1 MNQSP
6 KTRNKTALAIAA
18 GAAVLI
24 LLCGCLCCCGAAVV
38 IYRMTWL
45 DGMPGPAPEP
55 TPAPS
60 DFRPAL
66 SLGAGEE
73 FARRI
78 AGTETTD
85 TDYWLLYGQLESG
98 TGEPASREPV
108 QEPAEYQVGDV
119 HTFWMSDENE
129 QRYWQIEAELHVK
142 TDHAYLY
149 VSQGTTFDPEDLQ
162 RAADLFESQI
172 YPTNHQVFGS
182 ERMPGIDNDPRLT
195 ILVTDEMPSG
205 IAGYFST
212 VDEYPSDMKPRSNQR
227 EMIYVT
233 SDYLNDLGLFGQL
246 LSHEFQHMI
255 HWNQDLS
262 EATWVN
268 EGLSLLA
275 EEINGYESVLGG
287 WAFWNNP
294 DIQLTNW
301 AEERGDRSRNYAASK
316 LFVSYLS
323 EHYGG
328 YEILGQLAADDADSI
343 DGVDHLLQ
351 AGGYDVGFEAVFADW
366 AAANLV
372 NDPNVGDGRYGY
384 GLRGSRE
391 PEFAAVGDQDT
402 TGYAG
407 WVRQFGTDYVEIDPQ
422 AGRSLAF
429 QGSGLVRL
437 TGADPGAHGGDS
449 AWWSNRRNMLSSS
462 LTRPV
467 DLREAETAALHFWTW
482 YDVEEDFDYGY
493 VAVSTDGG
501 RTWETLPGTHT
512 TSEDPNDANLGHGYT
527 GKSQTWLEE
536 RVDLSPYAGREVV
549 LRFWY
554 ITDPGLNQPGWLIDD
569 VSIPEIG
576 FSDDAEQADGGWVVD
591 GFVRSTNDLPQSYI
605 VQLVEYGPQTVVRR
619 LALDETNVAEVEL
632 GSETDR
638 AVLIVSGATRWTSE
652 PAPYRITVK
661 P

>member
-1 MNQSP
+1 MNTSSQ
-6 KTRNKTALAIAA
+6 TRNKTALTIAIAV
-18 GAAVLI
+18 AALI
-24 LLCGCLCCCGAAVV
+24 LLCGCLCCCGATVV
-38 IYRMTWL
+38 VYYLSWL
-45 DGMPGPAPEP
+45 DGMPGPELGPP
-55 TPAPS
+55 PAPS

-66 SLGAGEE
+66 PPGAGQELV
-73 FARRI
+73 RQI
-78 AGTETTD
+78 AETETTD

-98 TGEPASREPV
+98 TGEPANREPV
-108 QEPAEYQVGDV
+108 RGPTDYQVGDV
-119 HTFWMSDENE
+119 HTFWMSDEEE
-129 QRYWQIEAELHVK
+129 QRYWQIEAELHIK

-149 VSQGTTFDPEDLQ
+149 VSQGTVFDPDDLRQ
-162 RAADLFESQI
+162 AADLFELQI

-195 ILVTDEMPSG
+195 ILVTDEMPWG

-212 VDEYPSDMKPRSNQR
+212 VDEYPSSMKPRSNER

-233 SDYLNDLGLFGQL
+233 SDYMNDLDQFGQL

-255 HWNQDLS
+255 HWNQDMS
-262 EATWVN
+262 EASWVN

-275 EEINGYESVLGG
+275 EEINGYEGVLGG
-287 WAFWNNP
+287 WAFWNDP

-301 AEERGDRSRNYAASK
+301 AEERQDRSRNYAASK

-328 YEILGQLAADDADSI
+328 YEILGQLAADDANSI

-351 AGGYDVGFEAVFADW
+351 AGGYDASFEAIFADW
-366 AAANLV
+366 AVANLLD
-372 NDPNVGDGRYGY
+372 DPNTGDGGYSY
-384 GLRGSRE
+384 GLRGSRG
-391 PEFAAVGDQDT
+391 PQFAITGDQDT
-402 TGYAG
+402 TEYAG
-407 WVRQFGTDYVEIDPQ
+407 WVRQFGTDYIEIDPQ
-422 AGRSLAF
+422 AGRRLTF

-437 TGADPGAHGGDS
+437 TGADPNAHGGDS

-467 DLREAETAALHFWTW
+467 DLTEAEAATLHFWTW
-482 YDVEEDFDYGY
+482 HDIEDDFDYGY

-501 RTWETLPGTHT
+501 LTWETLPGTHT
-512 TSEDPNDANLGHGYT
+512 TVENPNNANFGHGYT
-527 GKSQTWLEE
+527 GKSLAWLEE
-536 RVDLSPYAGREVV
+536 RIDLSPYAGQQVL

-569 VSIPEIG
+569 ISIPEIG
-576 FSDDAEQADGGWVVD
+576 FSDNAEQGDSDWMVD
-591 GFVRSTNDLPQSYI
+591 GFVRSTNLVPQSYI
-605 VQLVEYGPQTVVRR
+605 VQLVEYGPQTTVRR
-619 LALDETNVAEVEL
+619 LTLDEASKTEIEL
-632 GSETDR
+632 GSEISR

-652 PAPYRITVK
+652 LAPYRITVS